1 MELRVAKVPADK
13 SGLTDLVA
21 DLVQSCVKQGARDLV
36 PLEKPLSYTEQ
47 VEVLKDK
54 GLLGNVTPADVPDPA
69 NPPSQE
75 EQDLL
80 AAHRSEV

>member
-1 MELRVAKVPADK
+1 MAKVPADK

-47 VEVLKDK
+47 VDVLKGK
-54 GLLGNVTPADVPDPA
+54 GLLGNAPPADVPGSVETP
-69 NPPSQE
+69 NLE
-75 EQDLL
+75 EAALL
-80 AAHRSEV
+80 ATHRSEV